1 MPRKL
6 IRGNRRQR
14 TEILPSNTEKS
25 AAQTGHNKPRTR
37 YRVLETV
44 RTARGEGIIKFVFT
58 RRRDGKNSYSVNF
71 SNKRLSVIF
80 HEDELARCPG
90 KSRHA

>member
-6 IRGNRRQR
+6 IHSDSRYR
-14 TEILPSNTEKS
+14 TEIILSGAKKS
-25 AAQTGHNKPRTR
+25 AMHTARNTPRTR

-58 RRRDGKNSYSVNF
+58 RGRDGKTSYSVNF
-71 SNKRLSVIF
+71 PDKRLSIIF
-80 HEDELARCPG
+80 HENEIAHCSG